1 MRVMAGTIVQV
12 ENVSFNYISYTKGTG
27 LIGTFKDFFKR
38 NTETIPAIE
47 NLTFSIAPGEVIGL
61 LGPNGA
67 GKTTLIKMLTGI
79 LPVSN
84 GTISLFEDI
93 DPFKKEVKYLNQIGV
108 MLGQKSQLI
117 WDLPPMDTLLMLRE
131 IYKVPQKNFK
141 DRVQYLTGLLSVKK
155 QLFVPVRKL
164 SLGQR
169 TKFELIC
176 AIIHYPKILFLDEP
190 TLGIDVSSQ
199 ENIYTFLKKINAET
213 NMTIIL
219 TSHNTKDIEALAQ
232 RVIVISHGK
241 KLFEG
246 TTSSLISKFASNDIL
261 EITTKEPLIPLP
273 NNMTQL
279 SDTKYQINE
288 KNTSL
293 IPVPAEQIISVQQK
307 NSDLDTILINLF
319 RSENDEI

>member
-1 MRVMAGTIVQV
+1 MEHIIQV
-12 ENVSFNYISYTKGTG
+12 KDASFNYISYTKGTG
-27 LIGTFKDFFKR
+27 LIGTLKDFFKR
-38 NTETIPAIE
+38 NTKKIPAIE
-47 NLTFSIAPGEVIGL
+47 NITFSIDPGEIIGL

-84 GTISLFEDI
+84 GKISLLGNI

-131 IYKVPQKNFK
+131 IYKVSPEDFKN
-141 DRVQYLTGLLSVKK
+141 RIQYLAGLLSVKK
-155 QLFVPVRKL
+155 QLLVPVRKL

-190 TLGIDVSSQ
+190 TIGIDVSSQ
-199 ENIYTFLKKINAET
+199 ENIYKFLKKINTET
-213 NMTIIL
+213 NMTIVL

-232 RVIVISHGK
+232 KVIVISHGK

-246 TTSSLISKFASNDIL
+246 TTPSLISKFASNDIL
-261 EITTKEPLIPLP
+261 EITTKEPIIPLP

-279 SDTKYQINE
+279 SDTKYQIND
-288 KNTSL
+288 KNMAL
-293 IPVPAEQIISVQQK
+293 IPVPAKQIISVQQK

-319 RSENDEI
+319 RSEGDEI

>member
-1 MRVMAGTIVQV
+1 MEPIIQAKDA
-12 ENVSFNYISYTKGTG
+12 SFNYISYTKGTG
-27 LIGTFKDFFKR
+27 LTGTLKDFFKR
-38 NTETIPAIE
+38 NTKKIPAIE
-47 NLTFSIAPGEVIGL
+47 NLTFSINPGEVIGL

-79 LPVSN
+79 LPVSS
-84 GTISLFEDI
+84 GKISLLENI
-93 DPFKKEVKYLNQIGV
+93 DPVKKEVKYLNQIGV

-131 IYKVPQKNFK
+131 IYKVSPEDFKN
-141 DRVQYLTGLLSVKK
+141 RIQYLAGLLSVKK
-155 QLFVPVRKL
+155 QLLVPVRKL

-190 TLGIDVSSQ
+190 TIGIDVSSQ
-199 ENIYTFLKKINAET
+199 ENIYKFLKKINTET
-213 NMTIIL
+213 NMTIVL

-246 TTSSLISKFASNDIL
+246 TTPSLTSKFASNDIL
-261 EITTKEPLIPLP
+261 EITTKEPIIPLP

-279 SDTKYQINE
+279 SDTKYQIND

-293 IPVPAEQIISVQQK
+293 IPVPAKQIISVQQK

-319 RSENDEI
+319 RSESDEI